1 MDQKQTLDISWG
13 TILKI
18 SFALF
23 VFYLI
28 YLFKDILALSV
39 FALIISLL
47 LNPIIDFFQRYKL
60 SHSLAIILSY
70 VLIFGFLYLLI
81 CLLFPLIL
89 LETGQFSL
97 FSLQYFERIYP
108 SLEKLNIK
116 TFQNAESLI
125 ILLGEFFEKIS
136 IYIFTA
142 ISAVFGK
149 IGSILFIIAVAFFLS
164 LEKKGVE
171 RTLTLLTPKKERDS
185 VLETFEKCQKKVFI
199 WFSSKVLSG
208 IFIAILAF
216 IAFKLFNVH
225 YPFTFSA
232 LVGILEVIPFFGP
245 LIALIIVFVF
255 VLLDSWL
262 KALFVLGAFLLI
274 RQIEKNFLTPFFSFQ
289 DITLPPVLVLISL
302 AFGGRLLGILGAI
315 LAVPTMAF
323 LFEFW
328 KDFLKKGFVEPSAH
342 LTEEN

>member
-97 FSLQYFERIYP
+97 FSLQYFERISP

-116 TFQNAESLI
+116 TFQNA
-125 ILLGEFFEKIS
+125 
-136 IYIFTA
+136 
-142 ISAVFGK
+142 
-149 IGSILFIIAVAFFLS
+149 
-164 LEKKGVE
+164 
-171 RTLTLLTPKKERDS
+171 
-185 VLETFEKCQKKVFI
+185 
-199 WFSSKVLSG
+199 
-208 IFIAILAF
+208 
-216 IAFKLFNVH
+216 
-225 YPFTFSA
+225 
-232 LVGILEVIPFFGP
+232 
-245 LIALIIVFVF
+245 
-255 VLLDSWL
+255 
-262 KALFVLGAFLLI
+262 
-274 RQIEKNFLTPFFSFQ
+274 
-289 DITLPPVLVLISL
+289 
-302 AFGGRLLGILGAI
+302 
-315 LAVPTMAF
+315 
-323 LFEFW
+323 
-328 KDFLKKGFVEPSAH
+328 
-342 LTEEN
+342 